1 MKPLAVLAASL
12 ILPICAHAQIPSP
25 ARIDSA
31 PVVQPAEQPTSHSSS
46 RRAQPLILVTSE
58 ALDAKRSNQLVAGV
72 AIGQSLLLRS
82 ASSLTPK
89 AATDR
94 WIGAAIS
101 PDFLF
106 VTNSALPFSQNY
118 GAMWAGRGVSTRTL
132 FGYKLEGARARII
145 IAPELIL
152 SANAEWTLDSRFFTP
167 AVPPGRSEFAMP
179 YYAGAFTIDIPMR
192 YGDNSIRRIDL
203 GQTTALVAAKS
214 LEFGFA
220 NENEWWG
227 PGIRNAIVL
236 SNNAPGFPHLF
247 VRTARPLNTKLG
259 GIEFRWLVGGL
270 TESAFFDTVSTN
282 NTRSISAIAATLQT
296 GWDPN
301 LSFGIARSVY
311 GTTKSWGPV
320 FTRWFDV
327 LAPVHLDAPD
337 TSQTQRDQLFT
348 LFGRWVFPEAGVEM
362 YGEWGRTR
370 LESNLR
376 QFLVAPNHT
385 QGYTVGMQ
393 WRSGDSTS
401 GSVRIQGELTQLEQ
415 SATFRDVPLG
425 SWYTSERVIQG
436 YTNRGE
442 PLGASIGPGSSSQW
456 LAIDHLAS
464 NWRFGGYLG
473 RIRWNQD
480 VHNHYPFPIYV
491 GYCNQ
496 DVSVIPGIRGARAG
510 SFGLFTADLSLQK
523 RLTPFFQNS
532 GGCPNNGDRL
542 DIHNTSLA
550 ITFIPFRR

>member
-106 VTNSALPFSQNY
+106 VANSALPFSQNY

-152 SANAEWTLDSRFFTP
+152 SANAEWSLDSRFFTP

-282 NTRSISAIAATLQT
+282 NTRSISAIAASTVGSAHGRAPTWTPT
-296 GWDPN
+296 GRP
-301 LSFGIARSVY
+301 LLCRSTSAAIFSMRCRGWGRCVSSGRTVVT
-311 GTTKSWGPV
+311 GTTPAGNCS
-320 FTRWFDV
+320 
-327 LAPVHLDAPD
+327 
-337 TSQTQRDQLFT
+337 T
-348 LFGRWVFPEAGVEM
+348 L
-362 YGEWGRTR
+362 
-370 LESNLR
+370 
-376 QFLVAPNHT
+376 
-385 QGYTVGMQ
+385 
-393 WRSGDSTS
+393 
-401 GSVRIQGELTQLEQ
+401 
-415 SATFRDVPLG
+415 
-425 SWYTSERVIQG
+425 
-436 YTNRGE
+436 
-442 PLGASIGPGSSSQW
+442 
-456 LAIDHLAS
+456 
-464 NWRFGGYLG
+464 
-473 RIRWNQD
+473 
-480 VHNHYPFPIYV
+480 
-491 GYCNQ
+491 
-496 DVSVIPGIRGARAG
+496 
-510 SFGLFTADLSLQK
+510 
-523 RLTPFFQNS
+523 
-532 GGCPNNGDRL
+532 
-542 DIHNTSLA
+542 
-550 ITFIPFRR
+550 